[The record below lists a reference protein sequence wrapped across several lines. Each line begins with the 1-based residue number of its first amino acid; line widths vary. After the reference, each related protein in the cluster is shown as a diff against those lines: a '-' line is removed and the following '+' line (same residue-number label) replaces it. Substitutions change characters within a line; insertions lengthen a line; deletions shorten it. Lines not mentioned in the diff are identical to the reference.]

1 MMEQEMGKPPRLIR
15 TPDVCY
21 LVHARDEAWLPGL
34 VDRWESYGIAARVI
48 HIPPAGGQSTRYSHP
63 TP

>member
-1 MMEQEMGKPPRLIR
+1 MERDRGNPPRLTR

-21 LVHARDEAWLPGL
+21 LFQARDEERLPGL
-34 VDRWESYGIAARVI
+34 VDRWESYSIAAQVVLI
-48 HIPPAGGQSTRYSHP
+48 HPNGGQSARHSHP